1 MAVTRFDV
9 LNALATRRER
19 GYTSSTD
26 DDVADELMTSESSEV
41 TNQLE
46 AASRVGLVHLIG
58 RDPDGAPRYSLTRD
72 GERLVTDELND

>member
-1 MAVTRFDV
+1 
-9 LNALATRRER
+9 
-19 GYTSSTD
+19 
-26 DDVADELMTSESSEV
+26 MTSEGSEV

-46 AASRVGLVHLIG
+46 AASRVGLVDLIG